1 MIKVQH
7 RLVGILKVCFKLLN
21 SHTKE
26 DDIYIIYIY
35 HQYLKLVTEQS
46 SEEF

>member
-26 DDIYIIYIY
+26 DDIYIYY
-35 HQYLKLVTEQS
+35 QYLKLVTEQS